1 MLSKEVTVAN
11 HFFTLL
17 GQLEEGCAEFSEFF
31 QKPNGSKW
39 RELMWNDAGSWADS
53 IVLESGATKAVIIDE
68 DYDYVL
74 KIPFL
79 MESGQNYCQIELE
92 NYVNAKQDNLEAYF
106 AETFYL
112 GEYEGAQC
120 YASKKA
126 DCDDI
131 EGRVS
136 DEIRESYPDMSDE
149 DFNSYIGDCWG
160 EEIVEEAMKNCAGD
174 NWGRLYDFLYDNGI
188 NDLHY
193 GNIGYIDGSLV
204 YIDFSGYREQQQML
218 ILSFLFFRRGFGIFI
233 RLAPSLY

>member
-1 MLSKEVTVAN
+1 MLSKETVIAN

-17 GQLEEGCAEFSEFF
+17 EQLEEGCAEFSEFF
-31 QKPNGSKW
+31 QKPDGSKW
-39 RELMWNDAGSWADS
+39 KELVWGNAGSWMDS
-53 IVLESGATKAVIIDE
+53 IVLECGATKAVIIDE

-79 MESGQNYCQIELE
+79 MESGWDYCQIELE
-92 NYVNAKQDNLEAYF
+92 NYISAKQDNLEAYF

-112 GEYEGAQC
+112 GEYEGVQC

-149 DFNSYIGDCWG
+149 EFSSYIDNSWT
-160 EEIVEEAMKNCAGD
+160 EEVVAEAMENYAGD
-174 NWGRLYDFLYDNGI
+174 DWGRLYDFLNDNNI

-193 GNIGYIDGSLV
+193 GNVGYINGSLV
-204 YIDFSGYREQQQML
+204 YIDFSGYRGQ
-218 ILSFLFFRRGFGIFI
+218 
-233 RLAPSLY
+233 

>member
-1 MLSKEVTVAN
+1 MLSKETVVAN

-31 QKPNGSKW
+31 QKPDGTKW
-39 RELMWNDAGSWADS
+39 RELMWNNAGSWADS
-53 IVLESGATKAVIIDE
+53 IVLDSGATKAVIIDE

-74 KIPFL
+74 KIPFF
-79 MESGQNYCQIELE
+79 MESGWNYCQIELE
-92 NYVNAKQDNLEAYF
+92 NYVSAKQDNLETYF
-106 AETFYL
+106 AEIFYL

-149 DFNSYIGDCWG
+149 EFSSYIDNSWT
-160 EEIVEEAMKNCAGD
+160 EEVVAEAMENYVGD
-174 NWGRLYDFLYDNGI
+174 DWDKLCDFLHENDI

-193 GNIGYIDGSLV
+193 GNVGYINGSLV
-204 YIDFSGYREQQQML
+204 YIDFSGYR
-218 ILSFLFFRRGFGIFI
+218 G
-233 RLAPSLY
+233 

>member
-1 MLSKEVTVAN
+1 MLSKEIAVAN

-31 QKPNGSKW
+31 QKPNGAKW
-39 RELMWNDAGSWADS
+39 RELMWDDFGFWPDS
-53 IVLESGATKAVIIDE
+53 IVLECGATKAVIIDK

-74 KIPFL
+74 KIPFP

-126 DCDDI
+126 DCNDI

-136 DEIRESYPDMSDE
+136 DKIRESYPDMSDE
-149 DFNSYIGDCWG
+149 DFDSYIGDRWG
-160 EEIVEEAMKNCAGD
+160 EENVEEAMMNCAGD
-174 NWGRLYDFLYDNGI
+174 NWDRLYDFLYDNNI

-204 YIDFSGYREQQQML
+204 YIDFSGYCEQQQML

-233 RLAPSLY
+233 RLAPSSY